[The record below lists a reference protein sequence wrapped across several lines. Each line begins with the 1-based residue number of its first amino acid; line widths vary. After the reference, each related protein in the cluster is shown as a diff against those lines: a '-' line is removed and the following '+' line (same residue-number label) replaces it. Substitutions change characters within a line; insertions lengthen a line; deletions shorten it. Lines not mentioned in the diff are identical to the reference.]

1 MDEIPNERDA
11 IRIGLEIVQDYKPDR
26 GDDASDFDRG
36 MALLQD
42 WLKDSKKR
50 RQRTRKGGG

>member
-50 RQRTRKGGG
+50 RQRARKGGG